1 MNNTFKIYGKVITIW
16 THMEE
21 RNGREIEVITQKEIE
36 YTEYDLDGNIIS
48 VGTEDFSRE
57 RYKNEILEY
66 FVYTWD
72 GKKLNKGG
80 HRWFDF
86 EGSIKFSKCHRKDI
100 KEYLNKKYKDAEL
113 VQLRTS

>member
-16 THMEE
+16 KHMEE

-72 GKKLNKGG
+72 GKKLTKAAIDGLILKVLLNSQNVTEKTSK
-80 HRWFDF
+80 
-86 EGSIKFSKCHRKDI
+86 SI
-100 KEYLNKKYKDAEL
+100 
-113 VQLRTS
+113 